1 MSRLHLI
8 ALPHVQLGNPTTNL
22 CAYSAKNQKFCR
34 MMQGHHDIIIYAP
47 EGNQIE
53 GATLVSC
60 LSNKERIRIFGK
72 DDPFRLPSWPTEEQT
87 AKFNQN
93 VIMEMRTRLQP
104 HDLIL
109 LSGGWT
115 HHQVKYA
122 FPNHIC
128 CECGVG
134 YEGIMP
140 ENHIAFESYAWQHH
154 VYAKKGIN
162 DGRFFDTVIPNYFDP
177 TEFPIL
183 NKGKGDYLLFLGRVV
198 LRKGAHIASEIAKA
212 SGMKLIVAGAGGKQV
227 GNDIVAPEV
236 TVKDAEYVG
245 PVNVKE
251 RAELLAGAKAL
262 LFCTTYIEPFGGV
275 MVEAMMAGTPVIAT
289 DWGAPTEVVV
299 PQSGFRFRNLR
310 EAVEGVERVGR
321 FNPREI
327 RKYAVGRYSLE
338 AVAPQFNRWFSQL
351 QTLWNRGW
359 YEL

>member
-1 MSRLHLI
+1 MRLHLVS
-8 ALPHVQLGNPTTNL
+8 LPHTRVEPGFCG
-22 CAYSAKNQKFCR
+22 CAYTAKVLKFCR
-34 MMQGHHDIIIYAP
+34 MMGGEHEIFLYAP
-47 EGNQIE
+47 EGDYVQ
-53 GATLVSC
+53 GAKLIPC
-60 LSNKERIRIFGK
+60 LTNEERIKTFGE
-72 DDPFRLPSWPTEEQT
+72 DDPARLPTWPSEAQTEL
-87 AKFNQN
+87 FNKR
-93 VIMEMRTRLQP
+93 VIEYMGPLLEP

-115 HHQVKYA
+115 HHQVRYA
-122 FPNHIC
+122 FPNHIH
-128 CECGVG
+128 CEPGTG
-134 YEGIMP
+134 YEGIML

-154 VYAKKGIN
+154 VYSKKGIN

-183 NKGKGDYLLFLGRVV
+183 NNGKGDYLLFLGRVV
-198 LRKGAHIASEIAKA
+198 QRKGPHIASEIARA
-212 SGMKLIVAGAGGKQV
+212 CGMKLKVAGAGGKQV
-227 GNDIVAPEV
+227 GNDIVAPEI

-245 PVNVKE
+245 PVNVE
-251 RAELLAGAKAL
+251 QRAELLAGARAL

-275 MVEAMMAGTPVIAT
+275 MVEAMLAGTPVIAT

-321 FNPREI
+321 FNPRWI

-351 QTLWNRGW
+351 QTLWDRGW
-359 YEL
+359 YQL